1 MKTSF
6 NIKTQGDTDIIDI
19 TDKIQSI
26 LSNSKIE
33 SGIVNVFVVGSTA
46 GLSFVEYEPGLVEDL
61 QEVFEKIAPKHQYY
75 HHHERWQGNNGNSHI
90 RATLLKPD
98 VTIPFENNK
107 LCLGTW
113 QQVVL
118 LDFDTSARNREI
130 LVTIISDR

>member
-6 NIKTQGDTDIIDI
+6 NVKTQGDTDIIEI

-26 LSNSKIE
+26 LSNSGIE

-46 GLSFVEYEPGLVEDL
+46 GISFVEYEPGLIEDL

-75 HHHERWQGNNGNSHI
+75 HHHERWQDNNGNSHI
-90 RATLLKPD
+90 RSTLLKPD

-107 LCLGTW
+107 LSLGTW

-118 LDFDTSARNREI
+118 FDFDTSARNREI